1 MNILNQSDLSNRP
14 VIKYI
19 IIAAV
24 AANAVIL
31 ALLLFGPGRLSPA
44 ASPRNTEENPVSTGS
59 TMEMA
64 EEGYSRGDAN
74 SYSRDDED
82 DSHYNNDDE
91 DDGYRSRDEDR
102 DIDRDED
109 RDVDSD
115 EDRDADRD
123 EDRDTD
129 RDEEVTSENTGE
141 ADTEESSEDEN
152 SESGPTLE
160 LVDDHVTLKV
170 GSYFNFYEYIKTMKD
185 IDGSDLSR
193 YIHLK
198 GEVNTYTPGDYTI
211 TYQITSPING
221 ETASQDLLVTVEY

>member
-19 IIAAV
+19 IIAV
-24 AANAVIL
+24 IAANAVIL

-44 ASPRNTEENPVSTGS
+44 ASPRGTEEDLVSAGS
-59 TMEMA
+59 TVETA
-64 EEGYSRGDAN
+64 EDSNSRQEEDNDSREEDDDRHGG
-74 SYSRDDED
+74 RDDADAD
-82 DSHYNNDDE
+82 DSE
-91 DDGYRSRDEDR
+91 DS
-102 DIDRDED
+102 
-109 RDVDSD
+109 S
-115 EDRDADRD
+115 
-123 EDRDTD
+123 
-129 RDEEVTSENTGE
+129 E
-141 ADTEESSEDEN
+141 ADTEETAEEAED
-152 SESGPTLE
+152 ESGPILE

-170 GSYFNFYEYIKTMKD
+170 GDYFNFYEYIKTMKD

-221 ETASQDLLVTVEY
+221 KTASEDLRVTVDY

>member
-44 ASPRNTEENPVSTGS
+44 ASPRNTEENPVSAGS

-109 RDVDSD
+109 RDI
-115 EDRDADRD
+115 
-123 EDRDTD
+123 D

-141 ADTEESSEDEN
+141 ADTEENSEDEN
-152 SESGPTLE
+152 SEAGPTLE

-211 TYQITSPING
+211 TFQITSPING

>member
-44 ASPRNTEENPVSTGS
+44 ASPRNTEENPVSAGS

-102 DIDRDED
+102 DI
-109 RDVDSD
+109 
-115 EDRDADRD
+115 DRD

>member
-44 ASPRNTEENPVSTGS
+44 ASPRNTEENPVSAGS

-109 RDVDSD
+109 RDI
-115 EDRDADRD
+115 
-123 EDRDTD
+123 D

-141 ADTEESSEDEN
+141 ADTEENSEDEN
-152 SESGPTLE
+152 SEAGPTLE

>member
-1 MNILNQSDLSNRP
+1 MNILNQSDLSNKP

-19 IIAAV
+19 IIAVV

-44 ASPRNTEENPVSTGS
+44 ASPRSTEENPVSAAS

-64 EEGYSRGDAN
+64 EEGYSGGDSN

-82 DSHYNNDDE
+82 DSHSSRDDE
-91 DDGYRSRDEDR
+91 DRDIDRDEDR
-102 DIDRDED
+102 DVDRDED

-123 EDRDTD
+123 E
-129 RDEEVTSENTGE
+129 EVTSENAGE
-141 ADTEESSEDEN
+141 ADTEENSEDEN
-152 SESGPTLE
+152 SEAGPTLE

-221 ETASQDLLVTVEY
+221 ETASQDLVVTVEY

>member
-19 IIAAV
+19 IIAV
-24 AANAVIL
+24 IAANAVIL

-44 ASPRNTEENPVSTGS
+44 ASPRGTEEDLVSAGS
-59 TMEMA
+59 TVETA
-64 EEGYSRGDAN
+64 EDSNSRQEEDNDSREEDDDRHGG
-74 SYSRDDED
+74 RDDADAD
-82 DSHYNNDDE
+82 DSE
-91 DDGYRSRDEDR
+91 DS
-102 DIDRDED
+102 
-109 RDVDSD
+109 S
-115 EDRDADRD
+115 
-123 EDRDTD
+123 
-129 RDEEVTSENTGE
+129 E
-141 ADTEESSEDEN
+141 ADTEETAEEAED
-152 SESGPTLE
+152 ESGPILE

-170 GSYFNFYEYIKTMKD
+170 GDYFNFYEYIKTMKD

-221 ETASQDLLVTVEY
+221 KTASEDLRVTVEY

>member
-19 IIAAV
+19 IIAV
-24 AANAVIL
+24 IAANAVIL

-44 ASPRNTEENPVSTGS
+44 ASPRGTEEDLVSAGS
-59 TMEMA
+59 TVETA
-64 EEGYSRGDAN
+64 EDSNSRQEEDNDSREEVDDRHGG
-74 SYSRDDED
+74 RDDADAD
-82 DSHYNNDDE
+82 DSE
-91 DDGYRSRDEDR
+91 DS
-102 DIDRDED
+102 
-109 RDVDSD
+109 SK
-115 EDRDADRD
+115 
-123 EDRDTD
+123 
-129 RDEEVTSENTGE
+129 
-141 ADTEESSEDEN
+141 ADTEETAEEAED
-152 SESGPTLE
+152 ESGPVLE

-170 GSYFNFYEYIKTMKD
+170 GDYFNFYEYIKTMKD

-221 ETASQDLLVTVEY
+221 KTASEDLRVTVEY

>member
-44 ASPRNTEENPVSTGS
+44 ASPRNTEENPVSAGS

-102 DIDRDED
+102 DIDRDE
-109 RDVDSD
+109 
-115 EDRDADRD
+115 
-123 EDRDTD
+123 
-129 RDEEVTSENTGE
+129 EVTSENTGE
-141 ADTEESSEDEN
+141 ADTEENSEDEN
-152 SESGPTLE
+152 SEAGPTLE

>member
-19 IIAAV
+19 IIAV
-24 AANAVIL
+24 IAANAVIL

-44 ASPRNTEENPVSTGS
+44 ASPRGTEEDLVSAGS
-59 TMEMA
+59 TVETAEDSNSRQEEDNDSREEDDDRHGGRDDADADDSEDSSKADTGETA
-64 EEGYSRGDAN
+64 EEA
-74 SYSRDDED
+74 ED
-82 DSHYNNDDE
+82 
-91 DDGYRSRDEDR
+91 
-102 DIDRDED
+102 
-109 RDVDSD
+109 
-115 EDRDADRD
+115 
-123 EDRDTD
+123 
-129 RDEEVTSENTGE
+129 
-141 ADTEESSEDEN
+141 
-152 SESGPTLE
+152 ESGPVLE

-170 GSYFNFYEYIKTMKD
+170 GDYFNFYEYIKTMKD

-221 ETASQDLLVTVEY
+221 KTASEDLRVTVEY

>member
-19 IIAAV
+19 IIAV
-24 AANAVIL
+24 IAANAVIL

-44 ASPRNTEENPVSTGS
+44 ASPRGTEEDLVSAGS
-59 TMEMA
+59 TVETA
-64 EEGYSRGDAN
+64 EDSNSRQEEDNDSREEDDDRHGG
-74 SYSRDDED
+74 RDDADAD
-82 DSHYNNDDE
+82 DSE
-91 DDGYRSRDEDR
+91 DS
-102 DIDRDED
+102 
-109 RDVDSD
+109 S
-115 EDRDADRD
+115 
-123 EDRDTD
+123 
-129 RDEEVTSENTGE
+129 E
-141 ADTEESSEDEN
+141 ADTEETAEEAED
-152 SESGPTLE
+152 ESGPVLE

-170 GSYFNFYEYIKTMKD
+170 GDYFNFYEYIKTMKD

-221 ETASQDLLVTVEY
+221 KTASEDLRVTVEY

>member
-19 IIAAV
+19 IIAV
-24 AANAVIL
+24 IAANAVIL

-44 ASPRNTEENPVSTGS
+44 ASPRGTEEDLVSTGS
-59 TMEMA
+59 TVETA
-64 EEGYSRGDAN
+64 EDSNSRQEEDNDSREEDDDRHGG
-74 SYSRDDED
+74 RDDADAD
-82 DSHYNNDDE
+82 DSE
-91 DDGYRSRDEDR
+91 DS
-102 DIDRDED
+102 
-109 RDVDSD
+109 S
-115 EDRDADRD
+115 
-123 EDRDTD
+123 
-129 RDEEVTSENTGE
+129 E
-141 ADTEESSEDEN
+141 ADTEETAEEAED
-152 SESGPTLE
+152 ESGPVLE

-170 GSYFNFYEYIKTMKD
+170 GDYFNFYEYIKTMKD

-221 ETASQDLLVTVEY
+221 KTASEDLRVTVEY

>member
-19 IIAAV
+19 IIAV
-24 AANAVIL
+24 IAANAVIL

-44 ASPRNTEENPVSTGS
+44 ASPRGTEEDLVSAGS
-59 TMEMA
+59 TVETA
-64 EEGYSRGDAN
+64 EDSNSRQEEDNDSREEDDDRHGG
-74 SYSRDDED
+74 RDDADAD
-82 DSHYNNDDE
+82 DSE
-91 DDGYRSRDEDR
+91 DS
-102 DIDRDED
+102 
-109 RDVDSD
+109 S
-115 EDRDADRD
+115 
-123 EDRDTD
+123 
-129 RDEEVTSENTGE
+129 E
-141 ADTEESSEDEN
+141 ADTEETAEEAED
-152 SESGPTLE
+152 ESGPILE

-170 GSYFNFYEYIKTMKD
+170 GDYFNFYEYSKTMKD

-221 ETASQDLLVTVEY
+221 KTASEDLRVTVEY